1 MTVVREIRHI
11 CISDI
16 AAAKVR
22 SRQFHCSLPSQKF
35 GVRLLAALVCAA
47 LVGAV
52 SSFEKPESDRFR
64 D

>member
-22 SRQFHCSLPSQKF
+22 SRQFHCSLPSQRF
-35 GVRLLAALVCAA
+35 GVRWLAALVLC
-47 LVGAV
+47 G
-52 SSFEKPESDRFR
+52 SCWSGYSFVKPESDRFR